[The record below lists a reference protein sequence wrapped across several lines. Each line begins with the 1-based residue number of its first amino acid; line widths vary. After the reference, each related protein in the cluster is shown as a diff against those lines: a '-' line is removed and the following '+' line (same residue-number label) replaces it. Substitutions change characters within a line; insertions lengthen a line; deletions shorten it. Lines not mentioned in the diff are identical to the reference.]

1 LVLGTIQNRG
11 EDSLAPLDCT
21 HKSRA
26 TQKLVFRGI
35 PFSSQAS
42 DFQNNGNSPKKTSY
56 NKQKS
61 CKGKKEENFGNLL
74 HRRGLNKLKV

>member
-42 DFQNNGNSPKKTSY
+42 DFQNNGNSPKK
-56 NKQKS
+56 NIIQKAE
-61 CKGKKEENFGNLL
+61 KLQGEK
-74 HRRGLNKLKV
+74 RRKLR